1 LKAILIHGG
10 AGSFKSEEDY
20 RNHRN
25 GLREAIERGYTIL
38 LDKNSALEGVIG
50 AIKLMEEDPT
60 FNCGRGSV
68 LTLKGN
74 IEMDAAIMDSYL
86 NAGAVTGIKDVLHPI
101 EVARAVME
109 QTDHVLLSG
118 EGLEEFVRVMGFQR
132 EKDLVVPHRLK
143 QWEENTAKAK
153 SGELKRFGRAAE
165 IAARSGCY
173 YSTVGAVAIDDSG
186 KIVAAT
192 STGGMTMKVFGRIG
206 DSPIFGAGTYAD
218 QYGAISATGHG
229 EKIMKLTLCRLVG
242 FYMEK
247 YPAQKAVDLA
257 IEKARYSDCE
267 CGLIALDRFGNIGI
281 GYTAKDMS
289 WAYIKEGKEA
299 VVF

>member
-1 LKAILIHGG
+1 MKALLIHGG
-10 AGSFKSEEDY
+10 SGSFNSPEEY
-20 RNHRN
+20 SNHRK
-25 GLREAIERGYTIL
+25 GVREAVESGFSVLAGKR
-38 LDKNSALEGVIG
+38 SALEGVLS
-50 AIKLMEEDPT
+50 AIKLMEENPT

-68 LTLKGN
+68 LTLKGT
-74 IEMDAAIMDSYL
+74 IEMDAAIMDSDL
-86 NAGAVTGIKDVLHPI
+86 NAGAVAGLKDVLHPI
-101 EVARAVME
+101 EVAKSIME

-118 EGLEEFVRVMGFQR
+118 EGLEEFVKIMGFQR
-132 EKDLVVPHRLK
+132 DKDLLVPHRLK
-143 QWEENTAKAK
+143 QWEENTAKSK
-153 SGELKRFGRAAE
+153 NGELKRFGRAAE

-173 YSTVGAVAIDDSG
+173 YSTVGAVAIDDTG
-186 KIVAAT
+186 KLVAAT
-192 STGGMTMKVFGRIG
+192 STGGMTMKAFGRIG
-206 DSPIFGAGTYAD
+206 DCPILGAGTYANN
-218 QYGAISATGHG
+218 YGAISATGHG

-242 FYMEK
+242 FYMER

-257 IEKARYSDCE
+257 IEEARCFDCE